1 MKQGRLNLLGNSA
14 RLCETGLG
22 RRNQT
27 ACPKIVKLQRFT
39 FGKNEGVTDITLVSF
54 VISP

>member
-14 RLCETGLG
+14 RLCGTGLG

-27 ACPKIVKLQRFT
+27 ACPKIVKLQCFI

-54 VISP
+54 AISP